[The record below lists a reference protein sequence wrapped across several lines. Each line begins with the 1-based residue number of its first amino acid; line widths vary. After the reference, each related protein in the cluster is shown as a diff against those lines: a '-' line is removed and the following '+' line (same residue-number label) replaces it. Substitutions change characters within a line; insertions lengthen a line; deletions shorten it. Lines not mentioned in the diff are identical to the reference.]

1 MDPADVAAADDDDV
15 DNKAT
20 NHQSVTALAVS
31 LNSKNKLAV
40 QSEKHTHKHTIY

>member
-1 MDPADVAAADDDDV
+1 MDPDAVAAADDCDV
-15 DNKAT
+15 D